1 MPVSAF
7 TRRLLFNVQPVNRC
21 VVIFRCLLT
30 CPVNLSVRQSS
41 IEPTLAPRSVHFCAI
56 IGRDFSI
63 LTFIFRLSKFICY
76 PVSICPLLVP
86 VTRGL
91 PNPILLPPC
100 HNPSLPSIC
109 VATNI
114 QSRLHHGL
122 IHPVRLA
129 HVQVEFFQRRGF
141 PEAATPSSHSPPN
154 QSCFPQTATT
164 QFRPTAPHRM
174 NLLCSFPHW
183 RTPAATTFPHA
194 SAQAVVFAVSEH
206 SVNSVDPLFTAPPAN
221 LSSLSTYAPFFNHA
235 FCFPLVA

>member
-122 IHPVRLA
+122 IHPVGSKNVLRSSSQKLSVFFCS
-129 HVQVEFFQRRGF
+129 VQ
-141 PEAATPSSHSPPN
+141 TSPPLPPLKLTSRGVTRGHN
-154 QSCFPQTATT
+154 APDVESLRECRKVPTMSQVLSSTQYICFWKTSGSNMWAS
-164 QFRPTAPHRM
+164 
-174 NLLCSFPHW
+174 NLL
-183 RTPAATTFPHA
+183 
-194 SAQAVVFAVSEH
+194 
-206 SVNSVDPLFTAPPAN
+206 LAPGAI
-221 LSSLSTYAPFFNHA
+221 
-235 FCFPLVA
+235 